1 MVVMLSVWS
10 RYQLLGQLWL
20 LHRWLVWILLNDER
34 TNEALVLVTK
44 RLLAR

>member
-20 LHRWLVWILLNDER
+20 LQCWLVRILLNDER
-34 TNEALVLVTK
+34 ANEALVLVTK